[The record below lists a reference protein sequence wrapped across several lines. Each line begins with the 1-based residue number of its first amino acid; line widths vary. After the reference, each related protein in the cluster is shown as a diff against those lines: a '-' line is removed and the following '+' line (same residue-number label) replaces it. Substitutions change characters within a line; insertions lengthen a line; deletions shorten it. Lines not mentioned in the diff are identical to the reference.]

1 MDCED
6 GVAFNRKQEARE
18 KIRQLYDNDERLA
31 NDSEAKYA
39 VRINSPSSNLASDDI
54 NALFTVKND
63 AQNKASLL
71 PKRVFIPKTSN
82 SEEIKWLF
90 DKFHSVLKSYNN
102 FKSINMFFYMETA
115 LSLINLNDIIK
126 TAIHLSNEKYT
137 KKFLLEGFVFGSDDY
152 TADIAAIR
160 TKEAN
165 ELVYARQKLV
175 AFCKAYKLKVIDM
188 VYIDFKGYLI

>member
-39 VRINSPSSNLASDDI
+39 VRINSPSSDLVSDDI
-54 NALFTVKND
+54 NALFTVNKD
-63 AQNKASLL
+63 VQNKASLL
-71 PKRVFIPKTSN
+71 PKRVFVPKTST

-90 DKFHSVLKSYNN
+90 DKFHSVLKNYSD
-102 FKSINMFFYMETA
+102 FKSMNMFFYMETA
-115 LSLINLNDIIK
+115 FSLINLNDIIK
-126 TAIHLSNEKYT
+126 TAIQLSKEKYQN
-137 KKFLLEGFVFGSDDY
+137 KFNLEGFVFGSDDF
-152 TADIAAIR
+152 TADIGAIR

-188 VYIDFKGYLI
+188 VYIDFKGEL